1 MILFELNCHRD
12 HNFEAWFKDGDTC
25 DRQLKRKTLE
35 CPVCGSA
42 KVAKALMAPRVGR
55 KGNGGEIVA
64 AAQPAQA
71 EVLPPDKMA
80 MMPAEIRKAL
90 KEIKQQIETNCDYVG
105 DKFAE
110 EARKIH
116 YGETEA
122 RGIYGEATEDQ
133 HRDLVEDGIEVARI
147 PWLPR
152 EDA

>member
-1 MILFELNCHRD
+1 V
-12 HNFEAWFKDGDTC
+12 
-25 DRQLKRKTLE
+25 E

-42 KVAKALMAPRVGR
+42 KIAKAMMAPRVGR
-55 KGNGGEIVA
+55 RGNSREIVA
-64 AAQPAQA
+64 SEPAAQAAMAQA
-71 EVLPPDKMA
+71 AMAQEILPPGKAA
-80 MMPAEIRKAL
+80 MMPAEIRQAL
-90 KEIKQQIETNCDYVG
+90 KEIKKQIEANCDYVG

-122 RGIYGEATEDQ
+122 RGIYGEATEEQ